1 MEGYKFF
8 DGVLLLDRKK
18 NDLSLQF
25 LMSAKIIAI
34 ANQKGGVG
42 KTTTT
47 VNLAAAL
54 ASFGL
59 PTLIVDMDP
68 QANATS
74 ALGLEKKPGAGIY
87 EPLLSGSDLSERVVS
102 TRRDNLWIV
111 PSELDLAAA
120 EIELSGQ
127 PNYLGKLRSS
137 LANLHQNYGLKA
149 ILIDCPPTLGLLSM
163 NSLCAADYLLVAL
176 QAEYLAL
183 EGLGQIAGVIDQLKD
198 SGANP
203 NLALGGIAMTMYD
216 SRTRLSYEV
225 WQEVSQHYPNEIF
238 RNAIPRTVRLSEAPS
253 FGQTILEY
261 DPGGQGA
268 KAYLALGKEVVTRF
282 FPEGQQR

>member
-1 MEGYKFF
+1 
-8 DGVLLLDRKK
+8 
-18 NDLSLQF
+18 
-25 LMSAKIIAI
+25 MSATTIAI

-47 VNLAAAL
+47 VNLADAL

-74 ALGLEKKPGAGIY
+74 CLGLEKKAGAGIY
-87 EPLLSGSDLSERVVS
+87 EPLLSGSDLADRVIS

-120 EIELSGQ
+120 ELELSGH
-127 PNYLGKLRSS
+127 PNYLVKLRSS
-137 LANLHQNYGLKA
+137 LSGLSQNYGLAA

-163 NSLCAADYLLVAL
+163 NSLCAADYLVVTL
-176 QAEYLAL
+176 QSEYLAL
-183 EGLGQIAGVIDQLKD
+183 EGLGQIAGVVSQLRE

-203 NLALGGIAMTMYD
+203 GLKLGGIVMTMYD
-216 SRTRLSYEV
+216 NRTRLSYEV
-225 WQEVSQHYPNEIF
+225 WQEVNQHYPEEIF
-238 RNAIPRTVRLSEAPS
+238 RTAIPRTVRLSEAPS
-253 FGQTILEY
+253 FGQTIFEY
-261 DPGGQGA
+261 DPNGQGS
-268 KAYLALGKEVVTRF
+268 KAYLAFAKEVQSRF
-282 FPEGQQR
+282 FARDGQE